1 MKMKKNRI
9 LALLLALAMCLA
21 LGACGNGGN
30 EEPKTD
36 GEGGNGSDT
45 SNALKLGFIGPTT
58 GGAALYGKS
67 ASQGAQIAVDEINA
81 KGGMQIELLVQD
93 DEHDAEKSVNAYQ
106 KLKDLKA
113 QAIVGCVTTTPCNA
127 VAPEAYRDRM
137 FLLTPSASSPKVVE
151 NKDNVFQM
159 CFSDPNQ
166 GKLSAQYIKEHNLAT
181 KVAVIHNS
189 ADAYSDGI
197 YSAFK
202 ATADEI
208 GLEIVS
214 DTSFTEDT
222 ATDFSVQINAAKDA
236 GAELIFLPIYYTPAS
251 LILAQAAAVNYDV
264 KYFGCD
270 GMDGILGMEGFD
282 TKLAEGMMLLT
293 PFAADKPDE
302 LTQSFVEKY
311 KSAYGEVP
319 SQFAADGYDCVYA
332 IYNALEGSDIDVS
345 SISYSDLCEKL
356 VEAFVTETDES
367 GAVTKQGLT
376 YTGLTGTEMT
386 WGKSGEVSKDPVVYQ
401 IENGSYVEMK

>member
-21 LGACGNGGN
+21 LGACGNG
-30 EEPKTD
+30 EPKKED
-36 GEGGNGSDT
+36 EGGSGSAT

-67 ASQGAQIAVDEINA
+67 ASQGAQIAVKEIND

-113 QAIVGCVTTTPCNA
+113 QAIIGCVTTTPCNA
-127 VAPEAYRDRM
+127 VAPNAYADRM

-151 NKDNVFQM
+151 GKDNVFQM

-202 ATADEI
+202 ATAEEI

-214 DTSFTEDT
+214 DTSFTEDS
-222 ATDFSVQINAAKDA
+222 ATDFSTQINAAKNA
-236 GAELIFLPIYYTPAS
+236 GADLIFLPIYYTPAS

-282 TKLAEGMMLLT
+282 NKLAEGMMLLT
-293 PFAADKPDE
+293 PFSADKPDE
-302 LTQSFVEKY
+302 MTQTFVEKY
-311 KSAYGEVP
+311 KAAYGEVP

-332 IYNALEGSDIDVS
+332 IYNALEGSDIDVATV
-345 SISYSDLCEKL
+345 SYEDLCEYL
-356 VEAFVTETDES
+356 VKAFVTETDDD

-376 YTGLTGTEMT
+376 YTGLTGTDMT
-386 WGKSGEVSKDPVVYQ
+386 WGKTGEVSKEPIVYQ
-401 IENGSYVEMK
+401 IQDGAYVEMK